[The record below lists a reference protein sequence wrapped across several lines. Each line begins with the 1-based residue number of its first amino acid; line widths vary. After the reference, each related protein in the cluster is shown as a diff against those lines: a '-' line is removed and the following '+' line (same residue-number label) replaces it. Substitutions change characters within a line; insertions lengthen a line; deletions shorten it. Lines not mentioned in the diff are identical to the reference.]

1 MADLVA
7 PFQGER
13 YAAAD
18 RLSVLI
24 APPYDV
30 IDQAERARYAGADR
44 DNIVHVML
52 PEAPPGKPEDDR
64 YGVAAERLA
73 AWRRAGVLRRDAR
86 PDRKSTRLNSS
97 HVSISYAVFWL

>member
-7 PFQGER
+7 PFAGER
-13 YAAAD
+13 YAAVD
-18 RLSVLI
+18 RLSSLI

-30 IDQAERARYAGADR
+30 IDPAERARYSGLDR

-73 AWRRAGVLRRDAR
+73 AWPRRRGPPPHPRTRPHVPGAGFHLPQA
-86 PDRKSTRLNSS
+86 
-97 HVSISYAVFWL
+97 